1 MNIFAKSPPIANLR
15 PVNSHLIRHI
25 TPMQENYIIAENIS
39 THGIEEIL
47 RDLANLY
54 SDITY
59 ADGIQLYQKKDDSTS
74 FLICFTNP
82 PDFDRF
88 SYFVNY
94 IHYPENGKSTTVKG
108 FYQVTDID
116 IKGEFKIGNWVLVF
130 VSKMDEDYDNVLV
143 VNENHEHFLID
154 FGGKITK
161 LIGIEESFKLPRIKK
176 EDYNHIINISPKPK
190 PKTNPQENQLKP
202 WWKFW

>member
-1 MNIFAKSPPIANLR
+1 MT
-15 PVNSHLIRHI
+15 NSTDNI

-39 THGIEEIL
+39 THEIEETL
-47 RDLANLY
+47 RVLADLY
-54 SDITY
+54 SYSGYT
-59 ADGIQLYQKKDDSTS
+59 DGIQLYQKKDNDTS

-94 IHYPENGKSTTVKG
+94 IHYPENGKPAVKG
-108 FYQVTDID
+108 FYMVNDID
-116 IKGEFKIGNWVLVF
+116 IDGEFKIGNWVLVF
-130 VSKMDEDYDNVLV
+130 VSKMDERYDNVLV

-154 FGGKITK
+154 FGGNITK
-161 LIGIEESFKLPRIKK
+161 LTGIEESFKLLPIKK